1 MNILR
6 GLSTIFSFVSAIALI
21 ASHGFRLPKWPF
33 TQERWN
39 PKPTELKKEEK
50 AAEEE
55 AGTEEQP
62 VQDESAEAIRRLNKR
77 CFNVEREIDGFGRG
91 KGQHS
96 NIHGIKMSRGLLK

>member
-39 PKPTELKKEEK
+39 PKPTELKAKAEK
-50 AAEEE
+50 AAEEDG
-55 AGTEEQP
+55 GTEEQP
-62 VQDESAEAIRRLNKR
+62 VQDELAEAVGRLNKR
-77 CFNVEREIDGFGRG
+77 CFNVEWGIDGLGRG

-96 NIHGIKMSRGLLK
+96 NKHGIRMSKR